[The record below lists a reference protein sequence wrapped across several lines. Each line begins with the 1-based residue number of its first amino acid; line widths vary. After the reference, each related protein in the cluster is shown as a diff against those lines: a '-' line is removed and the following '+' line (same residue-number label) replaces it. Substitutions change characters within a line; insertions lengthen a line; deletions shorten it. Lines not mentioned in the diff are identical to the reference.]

1 MPLGPLAIAGI
12 AAGSQLLNTGVGVYA
27 QGRMNRKTRKWN
39 EAMYARQRVDAL
51 SDWER
56 QNEYNS
62 PAAMMKR
69 YEEAGLNKNLIYGQT
84 NDAGPIR
91 STNMEAWRPDV
102 PSIDVGVGAGLSAY
116 YDMQVKQAQIDNVKA
131 QTDVARQEELLKASQ
146 ILSTNQG
153 IDTAKFDLYMK
164 QLLSRTSVE
173 AAELGVEKLAADTE
187 LSKISWNEK
196 VANIGATR
204 AATHV
209 TLNRDER
216 EAASNASNLRE
227 AAMRILNMRMSNAK
241 MMDERMHIRAQIDQ
255 LKQMKDIKAY
265 EQSMKEQNIYPGD
278 SYFYRILETL
288 IQRLRGSKSSPGT
301 R

>member
-51 SDWER
+51 ADWER

-69 YEEAGLNKNLIYGQT
+69 YEDVGLNKNLIYGQT

-91 STNMEAWRPDV
+91 STSMEAWRPDV
-102 PSIDVGVGAGLSAY
+102 PPTDVGVGAGLSAY
-116 YDMQVKQAQIDNVKA
+116 YDMQVKQATIDNLKVQA
-131 QTDVARQEELLKASQ
+131 DIGRQEELLKASQ
-146 ILSTNQG
+146 ILSNNQS

-164 QLLSRTSVE
+164 QLLSKTSVQ
-173 AAELGVEKLAADTE
+173 AAELGVEKLATDIDLGRITFDQ
-187 LSKISWNEK
+187 K
-196 VANIGATR
+196 VADIGATR

-216 EAASNASNLRE
+216 EAAKNASDLRE
-227 AAMRILNMRMSNAK
+227 AAMRILNMRLQNAK

-255 LKQMKDIKAY
+255 LRQSKDIKAY

-278 SYFYRILETL
+278 SYFYRVLETV
-288 IQRLRGSKSSPGT
+288 IQRLRGRKSSPGT